1 MTGTR
6 GATEADNKMNWEAP
20 SSGRGENLIPR
31 ARLLVPAGRLNG
43 HRDPGLGGGETVMG
57 DGEV

>member
-1 MTGTR
+1 MGTR
-6 GATEADNKMNWEAP
+6 GATEAENKMNGEAP

-43 HRDPGLGGGETVMG
+43 HSDPALGDGETVMG